1 MSVPGR
7 GAPRHRPFPRRP
19 ASPYRMTE
27 AETLDL
33 IRDALDESARVKL
46 AMREMAPR
54 VARAAGRIAESFR
67 AGNRLYACGNGGSAC
82 DAMHLVEELVA
93 RYKRDRPGLPA
104 HHLLDAP
111 TLTCWSN
118 DYEFATAFSRQ
129 VEAMGRP
136 GDVLVAISTS
146 GGSPNVLRAAEAAR
160 ARGVIV
166 VGLSGRDGGALRG
179 LCDELLVVPAQAT
192 ERIQEGHI
200 TLIHLLCELVER
212 TLFPEAA

>member
-1 MSVPGR
+1 
-7 GAPRHRPFPRRP
+7 
-19 ASPYRMTE
+19 MTE
-27 AETLDL
+27 AETLEL
-33 IRDALDESARVKL
+33 VRDALDESARVKL
-46 AMREMAPR
+46 AMRDMAPG
-54 VARAAGRIAESFR
+54 VARAAGRVAGAFR

-118 DYEFATAFSRQ
+118 DYEFDTAFSRQ
-129 VEAMGRP
+129 VEAMGRA

-146 GGSPNVLRAAEAAR
+146 GSSPNVLRAARAAR
-160 ARGVIV
+160 ERGMLVL
-166 VGLSGRDGGALRG
+166 GLSGRDGGALRE
-179 LCDELLVVPAQAT
+179 LCDELLIVPAQAT

-200 TLIHLLCELVER
+200 TLIHLLCELVEL
-212 TLFPEAA
+212 TLFPESA

>member
-1 MSVPGR
+1 
-7 GAPRHRPFPRRP
+7 
-19 ASPYRMTE
+19 MTE
-27 AETLDL
+27 AETLEL
-33 IRDALDESARVKL
+33 VRGALDESARVKL
-46 AMREMAPR
+46 AMRDMAPG
-54 VARAAGRIAESFR
+54 VARAAGRVAEAFR

-118 DYEFATAFSRQ
+118 DYEFDTAFSRQ
-129 VEAMGRP
+129 VEAMGRA

-146 GGSPNVLRAAEAAR
+146 GNSPNVLRAARAAR
-160 ARGVIV
+160 DRGMLVL
-166 VGLSGRDGGALRG
+166 GLSGRDGGALRE
-179 LCDELLVVPAQAT
+179 LCDELLIVPAQAT

-200 TLIHLLCELVER
+200 TLIHLLCELVEL
-212 TLFPEAA
+212 TLFPESA

>member
-1 MSVPGR
+1 
-7 GAPRHRPFPRRP
+7 
-19 ASPYRMTE
+19 MTE
-27 AETLDL
+27 AETLEL
-33 IRDALDESARVKL
+33 VRGALDESARVKL
-46 AMREMAPR
+46 AMRDMAPG
-54 VARAAGRIAESFR
+54 VARAAGRVAEAFR

-118 DYEFATAFSRQ
+118 DYEFDTAFSRQ

-146 GGSPNVLRAAEAAR
+146 GSSPNVLRAARAAR
-160 ARGVIV
+160 ERGMLVL
-166 VGLSGRDGGALRG
+166 GLSGRDGGALAS
-179 LCDELLVVPAQAT
+179 LCDELLIVPAQAT

-200 TLIHLLCELVER
+200 TLIHLLCELVEL
-212 TLFPEAA
+212 TLFPESA

>member
-1 MSVPGR
+1 M
-7 GAPRHRPFPRRP
+7 HRTTPVRYP
-19 ASPYRMTE
+19 MTDFD
-27 AETLDL
+27 AQALV
-33 IRDALDESARVKL
+33 RAALDDSARVKL
-46 AMREMAPR
+46 AMRDMAPQVAR
-54 VARAAGRIAESFR
+54 VASRLGDAFR

-118 DYEFATAFSRQ
+118 DYEYESAFRRQ
-129 VEAMGRP
+129 VETLARQ

-146 GGSPNVLRAAEAAR
+146 GNSGNILQAVEAAR
-160 ARGVIV
+160 ARGLYV
-166 VGLSGRDGGALRG
+166 VGLTGRDGGTMRD
-179 LCDELLVVPAQAT
+179 LCDEALVVPSEAT

-200 TLIHLLCELVER
+200 TIIHLLCELVEL
-212 TLFPEAA
+212 TLFGDDA